1 MTLDP
6 DQLREFAMRYAEAWC
21 SGDPSRVA
29 DHFAPDGSLT
39 INEGTPS
46 VGRAAITEAA
56 RQFMDTFPDM
66 RVLMDDVRVGDAG
79 AEFHW
84 TLVGTNTGPGGTGNR
99 VRISGY
105 EEWKFDA
112 DGLVAESQGHYD
124 QAEYDRQ
131 IGHGVQEPLS

>member
-6 DQLREFAMRYAEAWC
+6 DQLREFATRYAEAWC

-66 RVLMDDVRVGDAG
+66 RVLMDDLRVGDAG

-84 TLVGTNTGPGGTGNR
+84 TLVGTNTGPG
-99 VRISGY
+99 
-105 EEWKFDA
+105 
-112 DGLVAESQGHYD
+112 
-124 QAEYDRQ
+124 
-131 IGHGVQEPLS
+131 